1 MSELSPRSGERTKIE
16 LVYHSNVGDWESC
29 GEEKGESGLDERVGE
44 ELGKG
49 EEGDGG
55 HQINLR
61 IQLQIWVEL

>member
-1 MSELSPRSGERTKIE
+1 MRRD
-16 LVYHSNVGDWESC
+16 VYHSNVGDWESC

-61 IQLQIWVEL
+61 IQLQIWVDL